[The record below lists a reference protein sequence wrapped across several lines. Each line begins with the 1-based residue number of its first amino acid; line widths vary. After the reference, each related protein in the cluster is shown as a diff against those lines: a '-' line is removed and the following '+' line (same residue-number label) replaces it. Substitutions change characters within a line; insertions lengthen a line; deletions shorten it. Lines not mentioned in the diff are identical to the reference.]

1 MLGDNELPAKFREL
15 VGVTRGVT
23 TIGVNMRTASD
34 IPQELLERIV
44 VVPYPDTRGQGCLD
58 P

>member
-1 MLGDNELPAKFREL
+1 MLGENELPEKFREI

-34 IPQELLERIV
+34 IPQELLEQIV
-44 VVPYPDTRGQGCLD
+44 VVPYPDTSSQGSETG
-58 P
+58 

>member
-1 MLGDNELPAKFREL
+1 MLGDNELPEKFREI

-34 IPQELLERIV
+34 IPQELLEQIV
-44 VVPYPDTRGQGCLD
+44 VVPYPDTSSQGCLK